1 MRLLLLSLLLLLT
14 AIAHPGHQHS
24 DWIASLT
31 HSPAIPVCVLSAGA
45 LLRFVFARVT
55 SLGASSSKSIVGNS

>member
-1 MRLLLLSLLLLLT
+1 MRLLLLSLLLPLT

-31 HSPAIPVCVLSAGA
+31 HSPAILVCALAAGA
-45 LLRFVFARVT
+45 LLGFVLARVT
-55 SLGASSSKSIVGNS
+55 SLGASKP

>member
-1 MRLLLLSLLLLLT
+1 MRLLLLSLLLPLT

-31 HSPAIPVCVLSAGA
+31 HSPAILVCVLSAGA
-45 LLRFVFARVT
+45 LLGFVLARVT
-55 SLGASSSKSIVGNS
+55 SLGANKL

>member
-1 MRLLLLSLLLLLT
+1 MRLLLLSLVLPLT

-31 HSPAIPVCVLSAGA
+31 HNPTILVFALLGGA
-45 LLRFVFARVT
+45 LLWFVFARLP
-55 SLGASSSKSIVGNS
+55 SLGANRR